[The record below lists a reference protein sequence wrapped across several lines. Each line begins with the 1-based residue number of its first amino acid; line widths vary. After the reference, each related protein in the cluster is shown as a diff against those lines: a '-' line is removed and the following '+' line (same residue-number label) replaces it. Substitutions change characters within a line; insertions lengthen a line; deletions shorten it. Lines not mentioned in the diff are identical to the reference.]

1 MFGVLFW
8 GKQRDLS
15 FCSTAGH
22 IPNLC
27 RLAQAAI
34 LLELYRKAFLTP
46 VLISGLAEPDIG
58 VQQVSLCYTGKDLS
72 SS

>member
-8 GKQRDLS
+8 AKQTNLS
-15 FCSTAGH
+15 FCSTACH

-27 RLAQAAI
+27 RLAQAAVF
-34 LLELYRKAFLTP
+34 LELYRKAFLTP
-46 VLISGLAEPDIG
+46 VFISGLAEPDIG
-58 VQQVSLCYTGKDLS
+58 VQQVSLCCTGKDLS